1 MPFYCDFKKSKIKTN
16 VKIVNLANRLL
27 FKILLILFYLIG
39 IASLSFIVLEIVGQF
54 YLTKFEFFILALE
67 ALSFLFF
74 ISLHIYY
81 KGRVKNPKIPQ
92 PLIDF
97 KDKKEIAERVNLADY
112 LSLPSF
118 SVLWKA
124 EKESK
129 ESQIDNKYLLR
140 LLLEE
145 DKIKFIFKRAAI
157 NIDEFE
163 KGLREYRGD
172 KQKDLS
178 KEEITRKALE
188 IAIMETHD
196 RIEIGDILAVLA
208 FTYPYLGKILFD
220 LNLKPEDFMNI
231 IYWETVFWR
240 EKEQKKFNPDMPRL
254 SGGIGRDWA
263 SGYTKTL
270 SRFAKD
276 ITRSIGG
283 SKSKINVVGYQE
295 EVNRLEKALVRA
307 NSHNALLVGESGA
320 GKKTIVMGLAKRI
333 SRGITY
339 RHLAYRHI
347 MELDINFLLAGASSP
362 GEIINRLAG
371 VLNDAVAAGNVIL
384 FIDNIHALFGG
395 GEGSK
400 VGAID
405 AAQVIIPYL
414 EHPGLFFI
422 ATTSTS
428 SYHQYIET
436 KKAISEKFEKI
447 EVVEPDKFQ
456 VIRILENIVPEIER
470 QVGIVITYEALK
482 SIVELS
488 DRYLYSK
495 PFPEKA
501 TNLLNDVVVY
511 TASQGKKT
519 VMITEHVEEIIS
531 KKTNIPVG
539 AASGGEKEK
548 LLNLEKIL
556 HQRVIGQEEAVKV
569 ISNAMRRARAG
580 MASSKKP
587 IGTFMFLGP
596 TGVGKT
602 ETCKALAEAYFG
614 SEDSMIRFDM
624 SEYQDIAGIYQ
635 LIGAPQGTPEAQSGG
650 KLTNAVRD
658 NPFSLILFDELEKAH
673 PDILNLFLQ
682 VFDEGWL
689 TDSLGRK
696 VKFNNAII
704 IATSNAG
711 AQLIQESIKQGL
723 SSKELKSNLMEYL
736 QKEGIFKPEFLN
748 RFTSVVNFNPLTQ
761 EQVFIIAGKLVK
773 ALTTN
778 LEREKGIVLEVNQE
792 AIEKLARL
800 GYDPLMGARPI
811 QRVIQKKVE
820 DILAR
825 RMLSGE
831 IGRGSILNIGAENID
846 ENDQ

>member
-1 MPFYCDFKKSKIKTN
+1 
-16 VKIVNLANRLL
+16 
-27 FKILLILFYLIG
+27 
-39 IASLSFIVLEIVGQF
+39 
-54 YLTKFEFFILALE
+54 
-67 ALSFLFF
+67 
-74 ISLHIYY
+74 
-81 KGRVKNPKIPQ
+81 
-92 PLIDF
+92 
-97 KDKKEIAERVNLADY
+97 
-112 LSLPSF
+112 
-118 SVLWKA
+118 
-124 EKESK
+124 
-129 ESQIDNKYLLR
+129 
-140 LLLEE
+140 
-145 DKIKFIFKRAAI
+145 
-157 NIDEFE
+157 
-163 KGLREYRGD
+163 
-172 KQKDLS
+172 
-178 KEEITRKALE
+178 
-188 IAIMETHD
+188 
-196 RIEIGDILAVLA
+196 
-208 FTYPYLGKILFD
+208 
-220 LNLKPEDFMNI
+220 
-231 IYWETVFWR
+231 
-240 EKEQKKFNPDMPRL
+240 
-254 SGGIGRDWA
+254 
-263 SGYTKTL
+263 
-270 SRFAKD
+270 
-276 ITRSIGG
+276 
-283 SKSKINVVGYQE
+283 
-295 EVNRLEKALVRA
+295 
-307 NSHNALLVGESGA
+307 
-320 GKKTIVMGLAKRI
+320 MGLAQRI
-333 SRGITY
+333 AKGMTY
-339 RHLAYRHI
+339 KHLAYRHI
-347 MELDINFLLAGASSP
+347 MELDINFILAGAQGP
-362 GEIINRLAG
+362 GEIIDRLTG
-371 VLNDAVAAGNVIL
+371 VLNDAAAAGNIIL
-384 FIDNIHALFGG
+384 FIDGIHALFGG

-436 KKAISEKFEKI
+436 KKAVSEKFEKI
-447 EVVEPDKFQ
+447 EVKEPDKFQ
-456 VIRILENIVPEIER
+456 VIRILEEIVPKIER
-470 QVGIVITYEALK
+470 QTGIIITYEALK

-488 DRYLYSK
+488 DRYLYDK

-501 TNLLNDVVVY
+501 VNLLSDMAVY

-519 VMITEHVEEIIS
+519 VMTTEHVEKIIS
-531 KKTNIPVG
+531 KKTNVPVG
-539 AASGGEKEK
+539 EAEGGEKEK

-569 ISNAMRRARAG
+569 ISNALRRARAG

-635 LIGAPQGTPEAQSGG
+635 LIGAPQGTPEAQAGG

-682 VFDEGWL
+682 VFDEGWI

-696 VKFNNAII
+696 VKFNNSII

-711 AQLIQESIKQGL
+711 AQLIQESIKQGM

-761 EQVFIIAGKLVK
+761 EQIVIITDKLIK
-773 ALTTN
+773 ALASS
-778 LEREKGIVLEVNQE
+778 LEKDKGILLKMDQGAV
-792 AIEKLARL
+792 IKLAEL

-820 DILAR
+820 DILAK

-831 IGRGSILNIGAENID
+831 IGRGSKLFIKAEDISS
-846 ENDQ
+846 E